1 MAPKP
6 AVTPLTQDEF
16 KKYYSPPLLHETFV
30 NKSRKCDS
38 QVVTIYTGG
47 DCNSPFTLP
56 KDLLCYYSRTFTH
69 YFNGTSSQA
78 LSGFLTLPAVEPALF
93 GVLID
98 YIKHGSATFT
108 YSFAGIW
115 GREEDGAAAAAYR
128 VISDCVRTLTAF
140 LRVCAAYDVHE
151 AGLAIYE
158 PLTMCVCLA
167 QSYGI
172 DIKRVLT
179 NGFMDIVLET
189 LPDLPGGN
197 PVLVLLAQ
205 GHTADTMITNQRLSI
220 RE

>member
-16 KKYYSPPLLHETFV
+16 RKYHSPPFLHEALV
-30 NKSRKCDS
+30 DKSRKRDS
-38 QVVTIYTGG
+38 QVVTIYAGCG
-47 DCNSPFTLP
+47 CNSTFTLP
-56 KDLLCYYSRTFTH
+56 KDLLCYYSRTFAR
-69 YFNGTSSQA
+69 YFNGTSAQA
-78 LSGFLTLPAVEPALF
+78 LSGFLTLPTVDSKLF
-93 GVLID
+93 AVLID
-98 YIKHGSATFT
+98 YIEHGSATFP

-115 GREEDGAAAAAYR
+115 GREGDGAATTAYQ
-128 VISDCVRTLTAF
+128 VISDCVGTLTAF
-140 LRVCAAYDVHE
+140 LRVCAVYDVHE

-172 DIKRVLT
+172 GIKRVLT
-179 NGFMDIVLET
+179 DDFIDIVLET

-205 GHTADTMITNQRLSI
+205 ARIVDTVINRQLVSM